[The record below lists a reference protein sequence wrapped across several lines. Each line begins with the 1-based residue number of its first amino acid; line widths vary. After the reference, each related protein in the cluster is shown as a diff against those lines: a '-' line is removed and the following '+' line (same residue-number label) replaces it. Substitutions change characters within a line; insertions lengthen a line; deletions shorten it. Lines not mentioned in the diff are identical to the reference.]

1 MAGLLQ
7 KQTVLLPI
15 DGSDCARLAVKWA
28 VTTLPMDST
37 EFILLYVIVSNE
49 GVRKDS
55 AEYVNIARQTL
66 LHTEQHVRELGATVK
81 KSIH

>member
-1 MAGLLQ
+1 MYRNDLMAGLLQ
-7 KQTVLLPI
+7 NKRYYCPLTDRIVL
-15 DGSDCARLAVKWA
+15 RLAVKWV

-66 LHTEQHVRELGATVK
+66 LHTEQTCA
-81 KSIH
+81 